1 MLLGKRVPRPATLAR
16 LHGALASLEA
26 EDRETT
32 EHAGEVLGR
41 AEEACQRS
49 GLRQTAER
57 VGVDAANLARV
68 LSGRRKPSELML
80 ERLQELRA

>member
-26 EDRETT
+26 DARQTT
-32 EHAGEVLGR
+32 EHEGEVLGR

-49 GLRQTAER
+49 GLRQTAEWA
-57 VGVDAANLARV
+57 GVDAANLAHV
-68 LSGRRKPSELML
+68 LSGRRKPSGLVL
-80 ERLQELRA
+80 EKLRSSLS